1 MEESSD
7 ETRSLIE
14 LIAVLVTSMFHI
26 WLYNEHIHF
35 MILTSFGDLM
45 GDGVV
50 ESVPVPPF
58 VTVSLVLLAR
68 TSIAL
73 GRGERETHFDFITL
87 MVARFTTVWNTLW
100 MVE

>member
-1 MEESSD
+1 
-7 ETRSLIE
+7 
-14 LIAVLVTSMFHI
+14 
-26 WLYNEHIHF
+26 
-35 MILTSFGDLM
+35 MILTSFDEFLGEEEL
-45 GDGVV
+45 
-50 ESVPVPPF
+50 ESVLVPPF

>member
-1 MEESSD
+1 MK
-7 ETRSLIE
+7 
-14 LIAVLVTSMFHI
+14 
-26 WLYNEHIHF
+26 
-35 MILTSFGDLM
+35 LTSFDVLLEE
-45 GDGVV
+45 GVL
-50 ESVPVPPF
+50 ESVLVPPF